1 MGCLCP
7 KTLNPTSADLES
19 SSQSSSSE
27 VVDVSKINH
36 KSPLLPTLT
45 KKNSHLIYATK
56 TSNSK
61 KITVE
66 DFEIKKA

>member
-19 SSQSSSSE
+19 SNSSSSE
-27 VVDVSKINH
+27 VVDVSKINA